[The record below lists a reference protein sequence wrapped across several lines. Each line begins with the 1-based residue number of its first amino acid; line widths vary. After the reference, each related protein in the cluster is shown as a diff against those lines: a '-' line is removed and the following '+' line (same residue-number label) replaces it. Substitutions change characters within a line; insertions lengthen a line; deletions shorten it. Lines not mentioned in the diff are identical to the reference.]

1 MISFKQAIGWVQPR
15 GQQDIK
21 LWDDTISA
29 VNKSPII
36 GKADLGFISSIT
48 SINKLE
54 RIWFYEYFK
63 NFKEPSEDIKKWL
76 ETSYFRLPFRASNW
90 KWAVFHGLEVENFGT
105 GGQKYSRSKKIE
117 FQLAFS
123 RDSFRLPA
131 SMLWFSEFEKMAYGS
146 RSETEV
152 ENMTLHR
159 NRSMGILLA
168 NFWIFFD
175 CKIRS

>member
-63 NFKEPSEDIKKWL
+63 KEPSEDMKKWL
-76 ETSYFRLPFRASNW
+76 VIFSTSISSIKLEVSCFSSTGSRKFRNRRSEIFQIEKESNSNW
-90 KWAVFHGLEVENFGT
+90 LSQEILFGFDV
-105 GGQKYSRSKKIE
+105 RIFRFSKKW
-117 FQLAFS
+117 LT
-123 RDSFRLPA
+123 P
-131 SMLWFSEFEKMAYGS
+131 GS

-152 ENMTLHR
+152 ENMTLYR
-159 NRSMGILLA
+159 NLWVS
-168 NFWIFFD
+168 F
-175 CKIRS
+175 S

>member
-63 NFKEPSEDIKKWL
+63 KEPSEDMKNGS
-76 ETSYFRLPFRASNW
+76 SYFRLPFRASNW
-90 KWAVFHGLEVENFGT
+90 KWAVFHGPEVENFGT
-105 GGQKYSRSKKIE
+105 GGQKYSRSKNNRIPTVFPMRFFSTSGFDVRIFRVRKNGLLPGRGRKRKSKIW
-117 FQLAFS
+117 
-123 RDSFRLPA
+123 RCTVIG
-131 SMLWFSEFEKMAYGS
+131 LWVF
-146 RSETEV
+146 
-152 ENMTLHR
+152 
-159 NRSMGILLA
+159 LLA

>member
-63 NFKEPSEDIKKWL
+63 DFKEPSEDMKNGSKRHIFDFRFEHQTGSELFFMDRKLKIL
-76 ETSYFRLPFRASNW
+76 EP
-90 KWAVFHGLEVENFGT
+90 EVRNIPDR
-105 GGQKYSRSKKIE
+105 KRIE
-117 FQLAFS
+117 F
-123 RDSFRLPA
+123 
-131 SMLWFSEFEKMAYGS
+131 
-146 RSETEV
+146 
-152 ENMTLHR
+152 
-159 NRSMGILLA
+159 
-168 NFWIFFD
+168 
-175 CKIRS
+175 